1 MLGNYQIGFQC
12 DNVFQIYFLL
22 GGNLFNFLCLW
33 RIVGIVVD
41 FNWCDFGGK
50 GKFSV
55 GGRKCDDVWC
65 GVELQ
70 WCEKRQGDQCFEQ

>member
-1 MLGNYQIGFQC
+1 M
-12 DNVFQIYFLL
+12 
-22 GGNLFNFLCLW
+22 FNFLCLW

-55 GGRKCDDVWC
+55 GGRKCDDARC
-65 GVELQ
+65 GVEPQ
-70 WCEKRQGDQCFEQ
+70 WREKR